1 MGNPRGVLAVAG
13 LLVLMVFS
21 TPLQAHEQQ
30 TLTVIMNDEGV
41 VSGNITDP
49 AFVQGNA
56 VWFRMFDDTN
66 NTTMTVRL
74 DIDQD
79 GVFNASNDFDSGEL
93 VRECE
98 LDENGSLVDDS
109 CAVSSLYAFDFNTT
123 VGTYQFWVHR
133 NHNGTETVW
142 NHSIMVHKDV
152 HEEDGPSAGDCF
164 GVGCLD
170 ENTTDDQSVPTT
182 SEERDRSAV
191 ILLTVISMVGMIA
204 LTLSIAKEQ
213 REKKDEK
220 AYLEEE

>member
-1 MGNPRGVLAVAG
+1 MGNSRGVLAVAA

-56 VWFRMFDDTN
+56 IWFRMFDDTN

-74 DIDQD
+74 DIDRD

-109 CAVSSLYAFDFNTT
+109 CAVSSLYAFDFNAT
-123 VGTYQFWVHR
+123 VGSYQFWVHR

-152 HEEDGPSAGDCF
+152 HEEDGPSPGDCF
-164 GVGCLD
+164 GIGCID
-170 ENTTDDQSVPTT
+170 ENTTEEEVVATT
-182 SEERDRSAV
+182 ESDNSTV
-191 ILLTVISMVGMIA
+191 VLLAAISLVGMVA

-213 REKKDEK
+213 RERTEEK
-220 AYLEEE
+220 VYLEEE

>member
-1 MGNPRGVLAVAG
+1 MLAVAG
-13 LLVLMVFS
+13 LLVLMAFS

-30 TLTVIMNDEGV
+30 TLTVIMNEEGV
-41 VSGNITDP
+41 VSGNVTDP

-74 DIDQD
+74 DIDRD

-109 CAVSSLYAFDFNTT
+109 CAVSSLYAFDFNAT
-123 VGTYQFWVHR
+123 VGSYQFWVHR

-152 HEEDGPSAGDCF
+152 HEEDGPSPGDCF
-164 GVGCLD
+164 GIGCID
-170 ENTTDDQSVPTT
+170 ENTAEEEVVATADNDSPT
-182 SEERDRSAV
+182 V
-191 ILLTVISMVGMIA
+191 VLLAIVSLVGMIA
-204 LTLSIAKEQ
+204 LTFSIAKEQ
-213 REKKDEK
+213 RKKTDKK

>member
-1 MGNPRGVLAVAG
+1 MRKRRGVLAVAG
-13 LLVLMVFS
+13 LLVLMIFS

-30 TLTVIMNDEGV
+30 TLTVIMNEEGV
-41 VSGNITDP
+41 VSGNVTDP

-56 VWFRMFDDTN
+56 IWFRMFDDTN

-109 CAVSSLYAFDFNTT
+109 CAVSSLYAFDFNAT
-123 VGTYQFWVHR
+123 VGSYRFWVHR

-152 HEEDGPSAGDCF
+152 HEEDGPSPGDCF
-164 GVGCLD
+164 GIGCID
-170 ENTTDDQSVPTT
+170 ENTADEEVVATT
-182 SEERDRSAV
+182 ESDNSTVVLLAV
-191 ILLTVISMVGMIA
+191 ISLVGMVA

-213 REKKDEK
+213 RERMEEK
-220 AYLEEE
+220 TYLEEE

>member
-1 MGNPRGVLAVAG
+1 MGNSRGVLAVAA

-56 VWFRMFDDTN
+56 IWFRMFDDTN

-74 DIDQD
+74 DIDRD

-109 CAVSSLYAFDFNTT
+109 CAVSSLYAFDFNAT
-123 VGTYQFWVHR
+123 VGSYQFWVHR

-152 HEEDGPSAGDCF
+152 HEEDGPSPGDCF
-164 GVGCLD
+164 GIGCID
-170 ENTTDDQSVPTT
+170 ENTTEEEVAATT
-182 SEERDRSAV
+182 ESDNSTV
-191 ILLTVISMVGMIA
+191 VLLAAISLVGMVA

-213 REKKDEK
+213 RERTEEK
-220 AYLEEE
+220 VYLEEE

>member
-1 MGNPRGVLAVAG
+1 MLAVAG

-56 VWFRMFDDTN
+56 IWFRMFDDTN

-74 DIDQD
+74 DIDRD

-109 CAVSSLYAFDFNTT
+109 CAVSSLYAFDFNAT
-123 VGTYQFWVHR
+123 VGSYQFWVHR

-152 HEEDGPSAGDCF
+152 HEEDGPSPGDCF
-164 GVGCLD
+164 GIGCID
-170 ENTTDDQSVPTT
+170 ENTAEEEVVATT
-182 SEERDRSAV
+182 ESDNSTVVLLAV
-191 ILLTVISMVGMIA
+191 ISLVGMVA

-213 REKKDEK
+213 RERTEEK
-220 AYLEEE
+220 VYLEEE

>member
-1 MGNPRGVLAVAG
+1 M
-13 LLVLMVFS
+13 LMIFS

-30 TLTVIMNDEGV
+30 TLTVIMNEEGV
-41 VSGNITDP
+41 VSGNVTDP

-56 VWFRMFDDTN
+56 IWFRMFDDTN

-109 CAVSSLYAFDFNTT
+109 CAVSSLYAFDFNAT
-123 VGTYQFWVHR
+123 VGSYQFWVHR

-152 HEEDGPSAGDCF
+152 HEEDGPSPGDCF
-164 GVGCLD
+164 GIGCID
-170 ENTTDDQSVPTT
+170 ENTADEEVVATT
-182 SEERDRSAV
+182 ESDNSTVVLLAV
-191 ILLTVISMVGMIA
+191 ISLVGMVA

-213 REKKDEK
+213 RERTEEK

>member
-1 MGNPRGVLAVAG
+1 VLAVAA

-56 VWFRMFDDTN
+56 IWFRMFDDTN

-74 DIDQD
+74 DIDRD

-109 CAVSSLYAFDFNTT
+109 CAVSSLYAFDFNAT
-123 VGTYQFWVHR
+123 VGSYRFWVHR

-152 HEEDGPSAGDCF
+152 HEEDGPSPGDCF
-164 GVGCLD
+164 GIGCID
-170 ENTTDDQSVPTT
+170 ENTADEEVVATT
-182 SEERDRSAV
+182 ESDNSTVVLLAV
-191 ILLTVISMVGMIA
+191 ISLVGMVA
-204 LTLSIAKEQ
+204 LTFSIAKEQ
-213 REKKDEK
+213 RERTEEK
-220 AYLEEE
+220 TYLEEE

>member
-1 MGNPRGVLAVAG
+1 MLAVAG
-13 LLVLMVFS
+13 LLVLMAFS

-30 TLTVIMNDEGV
+30 TLTVIMNEEGV
-41 VSGNITDP
+41 VSGNVTDP

-74 DIDQD
+74 DIDRD

-109 CAVSSLYAFDFNTT
+109 CAVSSLYAFDFNAT
-123 VGTYQFWVHR
+123 VGSYQFWVHR

-152 HEEDGPSAGDCF
+152 HEEDGPSPGDCF
-164 GVGCLD
+164 GIGCID
-170 ENTTDDQSVPTT
+170 ENTAEEEVVATADNDSPT
-182 SEERDRSAV
+182 V
-191 ILLTVISMVGMIA
+191 VLLAIVSLVGMIA

-213 REKKDEK
+213 RKKTDKK

>member
-1 MGNPRGVLAVAG
+1 MRKRRGMLAVAG
-13 LLVLMVFS
+13 LLVLMAFS

-30 TLTVIMNDEGV
+30 TLTVIMNEEGV
-41 VSGNITDP
+41 VSGNVTDP

-74 DIDQD
+74 DIDRD

-109 CAVSSLYAFDFNTT
+109 CAVSSLYAFDFNAT
-123 VGTYQFWVHR
+123 VGSYQFWVHR

-152 HEEDGPSAGDCF
+152 HEEDGPSPGDCF
-164 GVGCLD
+164 GIGCID
-170 ENTTDDQSVPTT
+170 ENTAEEEVVATADNDSPT
-182 SEERDRSAV
+182 V
-191 ILLTVISMVGMIA
+191 VLLAIVSLVGMIA

-213 REKKDEK
+213 RKKTDKK

>member
-1 MGNPRGVLAVAG
+1 MGNRRGGLALAG

-21 TPLQAHEQQ
+21 APIQAHEQQ
-30 TLTVIMNDEGV
+30 TLTVIMNEEGV

-133 NHNGTETVW
+133 NQNGTETVW

-152 HEEDGPSAGDCF
+152 HEEEGPSPGDCF
-164 GVGCLD
+164 GIGCLE

-182 SEERDRSAV
+182 SEEKDRSAV
-191 ILLTVISMVGMIA
+191 VLLAVISMVGMIA

-220 AYLEEE
+220 TYHEEE

>member
-1 MGNPRGVLAVAG
+1 M
-13 LLVLMVFS
+13 LMIFS

-30 TLTVIMNDEGV
+30 TLTVIMNEEGV
-41 VSGNITDP
+41 VSGNVTDP

-56 VWFRMFDDTN
+56 IWFRMFDDTN

-74 DIDQD
+74 DIDRD

-109 CAVSSLYAFDFNTT
+109 CAVSSLYAFDFNAT
-123 VGTYQFWVHR
+123 VGSYQFWVHR

-152 HEEDGPSAGDCF
+152 HEEDGPSPGDCF
-164 GVGCLD
+164 GIGCID
-170 ENTTDDQSVPTT
+170 ENTA
-182 SEERDRSAV
+182 EEEVVAIAESDNSTVVLLAV
-191 ILLTVISMVGMIA
+191 ISLVGMVA

-213 REKKDEK
+213 RERTEEK
-220 AYLEEE
+220 VYLEEE

>member
-1 MGNPRGVLAVAG
+1 MLAVAG
-13 LLVLMVFS
+13 LLVLMAFS

-49 AFVQGNA
+49 AFVQGHA

-123 VGTYQFWVHR
+123 VGTYKFWVHR
-133 NHNGTETVW
+133 NHNGTKTVW

-152 HEEDGPSAGDCF
+152 HEEDGPSPGDCF
-164 GVGCLD
+164 GIGCID
-170 ENTTDDQSVPTT
+170 ENTAEEEVVTTADNDSPT
-182 SEERDRSAV
+182 V
-191 ILLTVISMVGMIA
+191 VLLAIVSLVGMIA

-213 REKKDEK
+213 RKKTDKK

>member
-1 MGNPRGVLAVAG
+1 MLAVAA

-56 VWFRMFDDTN
+56 IWFRMFDDTN

-74 DIDQD
+74 DIDRD

-109 CAVSSLYAFDFNTT
+109 CAVSSLYAFDFNAT
-123 VGTYQFWVHR
+123 VGSYRFWVHR

-152 HEEDGPSAGDCF
+152 HEEDGPSPGDCF
-164 GVGCLD
+164 GIGCID
-170 ENTTDDQSVPTT
+170 ENTADEEVVATT
-182 SEERDRSAV
+182 ESDNSTVVLLAV
-191 ILLTVISMVGMIA
+191 ISLVGMVA
-204 LTLSIAKEQ
+204 LTFSIAKEQ
-213 REKKDEK
+213 RERTEEK
-220 AYLEEE
+220 TYLEEE

>member
-1 MGNPRGVLAVAG
+1 MLAVAA

-56 VWFRMFDDTN
+56 IWFRMFDDTN

-74 DIDQD
+74 DIDRD

-109 CAVSSLYAFDFNTT
+109 CAVSSLYAFDFNAT
-123 VGTYQFWVHR
+123 VGSYQFWVHR

-152 HEEDGPSAGDCF
+152 HEEDGPSPGDCF
-164 GVGCLD
+164 GIGCID
-170 ENTTDDQSVPTT
+170 ENTADEEVVATT
-182 SEERDRSAV
+182 ESDNSTVVLLAV
-191 ILLTVISMVGMIA
+191 ISLVGMVA

-213 REKKDEK
+213 RERTEEK

>member
-1 MGNPRGVLAVAG
+1 MRKRRGVLAVAG

-30 TLTVIMNDEGV
+30 TLTVIMNEEGV
-41 VSGNITDP
+41 VSGNVTDP

-56 VWFRMFDDTN
+56 IWFRMFDDTN

-74 DIDQD
+74 DIDRD

-98 LDENGSLVDDS
+98 LDENGSLVDES
-109 CAVSSLYAFDFNTT
+109 CAVSSLYAFDLNAT
-123 VGTYQFWVHR
+123 VGSYQFWVHR

-152 HEEDGPSAGDCF
+152 HEEDGPSPGDCF
-164 GVGCLD
+164 GIGCID
-170 ENTTDDQSVPTT
+170 ENTAEEEVVATT
-182 SEERDRSAV
+182 ESDNSTVVLLAV
-191 ILLTVISMVGMIA
+191 ISLLGMVA

-213 REKKDEK
+213 REKTDKK